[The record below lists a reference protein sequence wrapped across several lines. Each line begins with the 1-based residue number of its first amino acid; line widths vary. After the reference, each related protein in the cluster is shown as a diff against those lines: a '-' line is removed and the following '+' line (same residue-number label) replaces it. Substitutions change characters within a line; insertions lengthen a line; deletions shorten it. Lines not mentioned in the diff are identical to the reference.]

1 MWHFDQEIEMYKGQF
16 DGEDIDIPT
25 QKFKTR
31 AQHMAQISSE
41 EITMSLKALSS
52 FAWLWWLIVWGLR
65 KKEKQTQSLLTNLI
79 KW

>member
-1 MWHFDQEIEMYKGQF
+1 MYKGQF
-16 DGEDIDIPT
+16 DGEDIDITT

-52 FAWLWWLIVWGLR
+52 FA
-65 KKEKQTQSLLTNLI
+65 
-79 KW
+79 